1 MARVL
6 AASGTGDWVQPRAEP
21 MAVLGGHRRAVEWV
35 GCQTLWD
42 SLEWGV
48 KIVRYDKTEF
58 SEISMEFKGSVEKL

>member
-1 MARVL
+1 
-6 AASGTGDWVQPRAEP
+6 
-21 MAVLGGHRRAVEWV
+21 MAVLGGHGRAVEWV

-48 KIVRYDKTEF
+48 KIVGYDKTEF